1 MSSVLTTC
9 PPHVPANAGDAV
21 PRAGVRRRAWLS
33 GCGLAALTPLVA
45 RAAPG
50 ASPPKRQPWPAQR
63 PVPALQLPTLAG
75 GDWTLAEQ
83 RGQVLLLN
91 FWASWCEPCRDEM
104 PALQAL
110 AQRHASQGLR
120 VATVNFKETPA
131 TIRQFT
137 ERVPLALPI
146 LLDREGEVAKAWG
159 VRLFPTSLLLGRDG
173 RVRWTVQGEVDWLS
187 PPALSWITELL

>member
-9 PPHVPANAGDAV
+9 PHAPANTGDAL

-33 GCGLAALTPLVA
+33 GCGLAVLAPLVA

-63 PVPALQLPTLAG
+63 TVPALQLPTLAG